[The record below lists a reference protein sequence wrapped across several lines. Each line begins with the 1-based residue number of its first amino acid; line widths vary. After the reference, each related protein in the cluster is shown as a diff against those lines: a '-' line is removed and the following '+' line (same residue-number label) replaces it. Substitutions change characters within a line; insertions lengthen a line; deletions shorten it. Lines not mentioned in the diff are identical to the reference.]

1 MLYCDLNDIINI
13 ESFIDIDINID
24 IDKFKQYK
32 DLNKA
37 AAELS
42 LGIDYLQQ
50 LCMSI
55 NFNKKKTEALI
66 QRSSNN
72 VSVVINLLIT

>member
-1 MLYCDLNDIINI
+1 MLYCDLSDIINI
-13 ESFIDIDINID
+13 ESFID